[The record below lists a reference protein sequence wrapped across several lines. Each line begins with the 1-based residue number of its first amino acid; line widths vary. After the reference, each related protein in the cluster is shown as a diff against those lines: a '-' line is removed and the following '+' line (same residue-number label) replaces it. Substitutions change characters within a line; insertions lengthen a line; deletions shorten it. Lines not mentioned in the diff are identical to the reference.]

1 MRALLDTCIVVDVLK
16 HREPF
21 WVDSRKVMLAIANHH
36 AEGFLTAK
44 SLTDL
49 YYLTHRHIHDD
60 KETRRILSTLL
71 VTLSLLD
78 TAGMDCRRALPSETG
93 DFEDAVMIETAR
105 REKMDC
111 IVTRNQRDYTH
122 SPIPVLS
129 PAEFLRAISLGE
141 GEE

>member
-1 MRALLDTCIVVDVLK
+1 MKVLLDTCIMVDVLQR
-16 HREPF
+16 REPF
-21 WVDSRKVMLAIANHH
+21 FEHSYQTMRAIAGRR

-44 SLTDL
+44 SFADL

-78 TAGMDCRRALPSETG
+78 TAGIDCRRALPSETG
-93 DFEDAVMIETAR
+93 DYEDAVMIETAR